1 MTVHMHRHDLPA
13 GLAFAGDLAIDTETR
28 GLNLHRDRLCVV
40 QLADGRGDAHL
51 VHFPEPDFSAPN
63 LRRALA
69 DESRVKIFHYAR
81 FDVAVLRRALDV
93 TCRPV
98 YCTRIASRLAR
109 TYTDRHGLK
118 DLAQE
123 LLGVSL
129 SKEQQSSDWAA
140 ADLSQAQRAYAA
152 ADVLHLHKLRARL
165 DAMLAR
171 EGRGDLAAACF
182 AFVPVRAALD
192 LAGWAGEDV
201 FAH

>member
-1 MTVHMHRHDLPA
+1 MTVHLHRYDLPDGA
-13 GLAFAGDLAIDTETR
+13 AFDGDLAVDTETR
-28 GLNLHRDRLCVV
+28 GLNPHRDRLCLV

-51 VHFPEPDFSAPN
+51 VHFPEPDYAAPN
-63 LRRALA
+63 LRGLLA
-69 DESRVKIFHYAR
+69 DETRTKLFHYAR
-81 FDVAVLRRALDV
+81 FDIAALRQAFGVA
-93 TCRPV
+93 CRPV

-118 DLAQE
+118 DLASE

-129 SKEQQSSDWAA
+129 SKEQQCSDWAA
-140 ADLSQAQRAYAA
+140 AELSRAQQAYAA
-152 ADVLHLHKLRARL
+152 GDVLHLHRLRERL

-192 LAGWAGEDV
+192 LAGWPDDDI

>member
-13 GLAFAGDLAIDTETR
+13 DLALAGDLAVDTETR

-140 ADLSQAQRAYAA
+140 AGLNRAQRAYAA

>member
-1 MTVHMHRHDLPA
+1 MTVHLHRHDLPA

-140 ADLSQAQRAYAA
+140 AELNRAQRAYAA